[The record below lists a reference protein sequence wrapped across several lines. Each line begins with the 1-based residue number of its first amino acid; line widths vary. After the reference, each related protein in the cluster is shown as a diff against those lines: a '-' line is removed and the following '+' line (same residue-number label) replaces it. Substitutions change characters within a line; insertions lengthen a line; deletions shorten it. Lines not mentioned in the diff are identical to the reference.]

1 MPVPLFSPC
10 ISVLAQS
17 IQDMVLTAA
26 YRKWLAAGL
35 CLIGA
40 YFLTAYLNN
49 PESRYALQ
57 PLLHRWQRAPVAL
70 DDATGEVECTINENH
85 LLAYYRLAFTRSGPS
100 LEARPSEKAGGGAW
114 KKFDANAPE
123 LDYIGLNR
131 FEEIILWQRP
141 ADEDEFAHKL
151 RLIGAIWRP
160 LAPDEGGCGSR
171 DECGCDCDCDITG
184 TQDSVTA
191 RRRWLA
197 WPSSGG
203 LWAFEAS
210 QCERWTRDD
219 VRKLA
224 GMWRVA
230 VTMDEAAQ
238 LLKDMG
244 RAVFYKNPADY
255 PPLADLYNTI

>member
-17 IQDMVLTAA
+17 VRDMVLTAA
-26 YRKWLAAGL
+26 YRKWLVAGL
-35 CLIGA
+35 CLVGA
-40 YFLTAYLNN
+40 YFLTAYLNH
-49 PESRYALQ
+49 PESRYSLQ
-57 PLLHRWQRAPVAL
+57 PLLYRWQRASMAL
-70 DDATGEVECTINENH
+70 DDTPEEIVCTMGENH
-85 LLAYYRLAFTRSGPS
+85 RRAYYRLAFTQSGPN
-100 LEARPSEKAGGGAW
+100 LEARPSETAGGGAW
-114 KKFDANAPE
+114 EKFGANAPE

-151 RLIGAIWRP
+151 RLIGAIWQP
-160 LAPDEGGCGSR
+160 LAPDECGSGSCEW
-171 DECGCDCDCDITG
+171 DFDITD
-184 TQDSVTA
+184 TQDDDTV

-203 LWAFEAS
+203 LWAFEATHR
-210 QCERWTRDD
+210 EFRTRDD

-238 LLKDMG
+238 LLEDMG

-255 PPLADLYNTI
+255 PPFADLYNTI